1 MTLKFTD
8 LATLSATR
16 KTQDGYLVTEAFAVR
31 SGVQVYN
38 GSEVGMLDLATVR
51 VYRPESEVRS
61 PASLQTFSH
70 APITM
75 GHPAEPVTKDNWKDL
90 AKGEVSTEASW
101 EDGKIKLPLILKD
114 ADAINSVND
123 GTRQLSAG
131 YTAVLELSD
140 GVSPQGEAYDAIQ
153 REIRINH
160 LALVPRGRAGDE
172 FRIEDGAVHW
182 GVKPCPP
189 TSSQKDNA
197 MTLINVVLGD
207 RAVQVAVADGPAVE
221 LFKTNAAKA
230 LADADTAHAAVI
242 VTKDEEIGTL
252 KADNKKL
259 TDAAMT
265 PAKMTTMVA
274 DRVALETSI
283 KAVAPKLECANVSDA
298 DLRKGA
304 VAEVYGDDMVKDSS
318 EAEISG
324 MFKALLRDSAER
336 IDSFADAMKNK
347 KPYKASDAD
356 PWADFAPTK
365 EA

>member
-1 MTLKFTD
+1 MTLQFTD
-8 LATLSATR
+8 LATLSPTR
-16 KTQDGYLVTEAFAVR
+16 TIDGGYLVTEAFAVR

-38 GSEVGMLDLATVR
+38 GSEVGLLDWATIR

-75 GHPAEPVTKDNWKDL
+75 GHPNVPVTKDNWKDL
-90 AKGEVSTEASW
+90 AKGEVSTEATW
-101 EDGKIKLPLILKD
+101 DDGKIKLPLILKD
-114 ADAINSVND
+114 AAAITSVND

-131 YTAVLELSD
+131 YTATLELSD
-140 GVSPQGEAYDAIQ
+140 GVSPDGEPYDAIQ
-153 REIRINH
+153 RDIRINH
-160 LALVPRGRAGDE
+160 LALVLRGRAGDE

-182 GVKPCPP
+182 GVKPCPS
-189 TSSQKDNA
+189 TSSLKDDN

-207 RAVQVAVADGPAVE
+207 RAVQVATADGPAVE

-230 LADADTAHAAVI
+230 IADAATEHTAAI
-242 VTKDEEIGTL
+242 VVKDEEIGTL
-252 KADNKKL
+252 KAANKKL

-265 PAKMTTMVA
+265 PDKLTTLIA

-283 KAVAPKLECANVSDA
+283 KAIAPKLECANVSDA

-324 MFKALLRDSAER
+324 MFKALVHDSAKE
-336 IDSFADAMKNK
+336 IDSFADTVTKG
-347 KPYKASDAD
+347 KPFKVADAD
-356 PWADFAPTK
+356 PWANFTPKK